1 MTSNVIHIIN
11 LNNFLEQN
19 RLAQYLLSYNK
30 TMEPNM
36 EFKIWTEKDQDIKDA
51 LSLCKDSWALD
62 FRAGNFI
69 PAYILYKHGGAYCE
83 MDYEFL
89 RPNYFY
95 NAFLENKQLYESLLY
110 NNLTPSSGN
119 VSYFPNKNSS
129 ILKRLLDLYLS
140 KYICG
145 NDWPISHFDSAIESK
160 LFTAEELD
168 NLKKDAHKNFT
179 YIREYIFHF
188 NNLGKTEGIIICSLS
203 QFNKNFYNTSF
214 YKKYKYFIYV
224 DDKTFYQEKPQLVET
239 TICYWHTLFY
249 DLQDL
254 KKRYNI
260 VKEYTNKKIIVM
272 DKSLVN

>member
-1 MTSNVIHIIN
+1 
-11 LNNFLEQN
+11 
-19 RLAQYLLSYNK
+19 
-30 TMEPNM
+30 M

-51 LSLCKDSWALD
+51 LSLCKDSWAPD
-62 FRAGNFI
+62 FRAGTFI

-95 NAFLENKQLYESLLY
+95 NAFLENKQLYESPLY
-110 NNLTPSSGN
+110 SNLTPSSGN

-129 ILKRLLDLYLS
+129 ILKRLLDLYFS

-145 NDWPISHFDSAIESK
+145 NEWSISHFDSAIKSK

-214 YKKYKYFIYV
+214 YRKYKYFIYV